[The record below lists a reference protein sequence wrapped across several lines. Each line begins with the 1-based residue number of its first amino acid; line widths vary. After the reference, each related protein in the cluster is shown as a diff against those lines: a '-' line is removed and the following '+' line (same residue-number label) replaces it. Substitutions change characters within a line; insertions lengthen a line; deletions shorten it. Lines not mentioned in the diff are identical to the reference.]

1 MSMDRDQEKAMFA
14 KMGSRNTR
22 DTNPNFSKSRTSR
35 SSRLTP
41 KMQMFISAQIKKEI
55 RSGRGQQQ
63 SVAIAFSKARM
74 KFGNSRLIP
83 KVQNRQNALLDKKTE
98 RLLFTLL
105 GAAIAIEVIRI
116 IRRQ

>member
-1 MSMDRDQEKAMFA
+1 MNRDQEKAMFA

-22 DTNPNFSKSRTSR
+22 DSSPRMTRSKTSG
-35 SSRLTP
+35 SSRLTSQ
-41 KMQMFISAQIKKEI
+41 MQMFISAQIRKEI

-63 SVAIAFSKARM
+63 SVAIAFSKARI

-83 KVQNRQNALLDKKTE
+83 KVKNQQNALLDKKTE